1 MNMIIL
7 IYDTRGHLNML
18 QHEWKINPKDTVLV
32 ALLLTVLLAL
42 FLINPETIPAGGGFG
57 FDGVTYARMVAEIDI
72 MISEGE
78 LSEYYAQ
85 RIAPSLMVRGALTTL
100 DLPLDA
106 ANIINGFRVL
116 NGLLMIVAVGFWMAI
131 AQCMRLTAVGFW
143 VGIAGIVLTF
153 PNAKQLFYYPVLTD
167 TFAFTIGLAMVWAHL
182 TGRIVLITIIAIVG
196 AFAWQMAGLIGMALV
211 ASTLVTNGMPQ
222 KAKVNERA
230 GRFIVII
237 IMLSALSGLAIG
249 LPHILGFNLEQIV
262 FGQSFVSDPFLLL
275 LTNIPA
281 LALSACFVFYL
292 LVTAATTRWEF
303 QTDLRQVAIVIVLLI
318 SISIIPNSVVS
329 TIANPDIPPPGISG
343 YIEILKALLIVRV
356 REGLVLLSIVSHAVY
371 YGPVFLL
378 FLLLWRRV
386 AHTTVTLGAGFLFV
400 IAVFSILSVFSESR
414 FTFMLWPFLVT
425 VVCKVVSETRLPR
438 LTQGCI
444 AIGAVGFSKAWL
456 TINQGPWPK
465 PDFEALFEW
474 PKSVYFSSLGP
485 WMTVQN
491 YIIQGVIVT
500 LLFALIYATM
510 KWGNAPHSIS
520 SREK

>member
-1 MNMIIL
+1 MIIL

-85 RIAPSLMVRGALTTL
+85 RIVPSAMVKAALTTL
-100 DLPLDA
+100 GIPIEA
-106 ANIINGFRVL
+106 GNIIGGFRVL
-116 NGLLMIVAVGFWMAI
+116 NALLMIVAVGFWMAI
-131 AQCMRLTAVGFW
+131 AQRVRLTSEGFW
-143 VGIAGIVLTF
+143 IGIVGLVLIF

-182 TGRIVLITIIAIVG
+182 TGRAVFVAIIAILG
-196 AFAWQMAGLIGMALV
+196 AFAWQMAGLVGMALV
-211 ASTLVTNGMPQ
+211 ASTLVTGGLQ
-222 KAKVNERA
+222 QRA
-230 GRFIVII
+230 QVDTRGDRLIVVT
-237 IMLSALSGLAIG
+237 LAASAFAGVAIG
-249 LPHILGFNLEQIV
+249 VPYLFGFDVEQMV
-262 FGQSFVSDPFLLL
+262 FGRNFSADPFLRL
-275 LTNIPA
+275 LTNIPT

-292 LVTAATTRWEF
+292 LGSAIATRW
-303 QTDLRQVAIVIVLLI
+303 QPQLGLRRVATVIVLLVGI
-318 SISIIPNSVVS
+318 ATIPNLIVS
-329 TIANPDIPPPGISG
+329 IIANPDIPPPGIVG
-343 YIEILKALLIVRV
+343 YVEILKALLVIRV
-356 REGLVLLSIVSHAVY
+356 REGLVLLPVVSHAVY

-378 FLLLWRRV
+378 LLLLWRRV
-386 AHTTVTLGAGFLFV
+386 AHATVELGAGFLFV
-400 IAVFSILSVFSESR
+400 IAVFSVLSVFSESR
-414 FTFMLWPFLVT
+414 FTFMLWPFVVT
-425 VVCKVVSETRLPR
+425 VVCKVVSETSLPR
-438 LTQGCI
+438 LTQVCV
-444 AIGAVGFSKAWL
+444 AIGAVGFSKVWL

-465 PDFEALFEW
+465 PDFVALFEW
-474 PKSVYFSSLGP
+474 PKSVYFSSHGP

-510 KWGNAPHSIS
+510 KWRNAPHSIS